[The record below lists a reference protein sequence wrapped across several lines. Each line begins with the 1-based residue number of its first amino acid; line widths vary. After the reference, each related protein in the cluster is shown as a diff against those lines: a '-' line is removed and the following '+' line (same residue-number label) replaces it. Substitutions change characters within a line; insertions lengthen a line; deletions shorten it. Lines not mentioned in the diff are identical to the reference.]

1 MARRPFQPSVGPALA
16 SNITEPLIAGHY
28 GKPRSTLS
36 DDFLRAGE
44 VVQVGTAHRWP
55 PVIPEW
61 WFAPSRPSVVGVGR
75 RRTFDALALLTAVE
89 RAAPADAVDVLASQL
104 VNDLG
109 ALGSSFLIAD
119 HSGGYLAKFGGR
131 DGGDRPTER
140 VQIVG
145 TPQGDV
151 LRTQRPAR
159 YELEDRTVVYAPV
172 TARGEAIGVIE
183 VHFPRRID
191 RTGAKRVEKADDDFD
206 WLLYEVGAAAHIFAY
221 IVVLNRRYTDQF
233 EWGRR
238 SVPFR
243 LAAEVQRRLLPD
255 SFTCEAAQATIAGWM
270 EPAATVAGDTF
281 DYTFGRT
288 TLDLSLT
295 DAMGHG
301 LAAALLATL
310 VVSSLRNVR
319 REQAGTDLA
328 SVAARANAVMN
339 KYADPEQF
347 VTGLLLRVDLP
358 SGEVRAVN
366 AGHIPCY
373 WVRGGEVRCVHWP
386 ADPPFGMFPESS
398 YTARVLQLRP
408 GDRLLL
414 VTDGMVDRNA
424 IRVDLS
430 AELTATTRLH
440 PRELV
445 QFLTR
450 LVRDACDDQLRDDA
464 TALCLDWHGGSGPE
478 RSVASGADP
487 TRASASLLG

>member
-1 MARRPFQPSVGPALA
+1 
-16 SNITEPLIAGHY
+16 
-28 GKPRSTLS
+28 
-36 DDFLRAGE
+36 
-44 VVQVGTAHRWP
+44 
-55 PVIPEW
+55 
-61 WFAPSRPSVVGVGR
+61 VVGVGR

-89 RAAPADAVDVLASQL
+89 RAAPTDAVDVLAGRL
-104 VNDLG
+104 AHDLG

-119 HSGGYLAKFGGR
+119 YSGGYLAKF
-131 DGGDRPTER
+131 DRRGVNDCQMER
-140 VQIVG
+140 VQIGG

-151 LRTQRPAR
+151 LRTQRPAK
-159 YELEDRTVVYAPV
+159 YEFGDRTVVYAPV

-183 VHFPRRID
+183 VSFPGSICRTTSKNVENID
-191 RTGAKRVEKADDDFD
+191 DNVDSM
-206 WLLYEVGAAAHIFAY
+206 LYEVGAAAHIFAY

-238 SVPFR
+238 SIPFQ

-310 VVSSLRNVR
+310 AVNSLRNVR

-328 SVAARANAVMN
+328 SMAARTNAVMN
-339 KYADPEQF
+339 KYADSEQF

-358 SGEVRAVN
+358 SGEVSAVN
-366 AGHIPCY
+366 AGHIPFY
-373 WVRGGEVRCVHWP
+373 WVRDGEVKYVCWP

-398 YTARVLQLRP
+398 YAVRLLQFRP

-424 IRVDLS
+424 IQVDLS
-430 AELTATTRLH
+430 AELTATTHLH

-445 QFLTR
+445 QHLTS
-450 LVRDACDDQLRDDA
+450 LVRDACDDQLHDDA
-464 TALCLDWHGGSGPE
+464 TALCLDWHRGSGLE

-487 TRASASLLG
+487 ARASASLLGR